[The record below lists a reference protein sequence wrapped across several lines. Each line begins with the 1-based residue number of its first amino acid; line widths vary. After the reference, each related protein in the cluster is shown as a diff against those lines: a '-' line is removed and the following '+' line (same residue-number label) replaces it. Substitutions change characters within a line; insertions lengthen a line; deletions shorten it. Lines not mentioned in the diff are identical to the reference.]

1 MLELLFLL
9 LPLAAAY
16 GWYMGHRSAKQE
28 TQEHSNHLS
37 REYVTGLNLILTNQ
51 SDKALDHFI
60 ELLQLDSEA
69 IDTHLALGNLFR
81 SRGEVDR
88 AIKLHQNLIARTD
101 ISIDQKNIA
110 LQQLA
115 NDYMSAGFLDRA
127 EGILVDLVDEDEHK
141 KDALFQLLTIY
152 QQLRE
157 WDKAITVAQVLVK
170 MGKVKLNRDI
180 AHFYCELA
188 MFEIAS
194 HAENKARTLLRKAL
208 ATDKNAVRVSLLL
221 ARLDMDASKYKSA
234 IKHLEHILEQ
244 GPEFISEA
252 LPLITEA
259 YYALD
264 DQNQLI
270 RFLHQCISKTQSS
283 SAVVQ
288 LSKLI
293 AEKEGDEVALSYLK
307 DKITLHPTMKG
318 FTQLMEYHIKD
329 ATEGRA
335 RDNLRALQSL
345 LAERMKNKPHYR
357 CQKCGFES
365 RALYWQCPSCKSWG
379 RVKPIRGL
387 DGE

>member
-28 TQEHSNHLS
+28 TQDHSNHLS
-37 REYVTGLNLILTNQ
+37 REYVTGLNLILSNQ

-101 ISIDQKNIA
+101 INIDQKNIA

-115 NDYMSAGFLDRA
+115 NDYMAAGFLDRA

-141 KDALFQLLTIY
+141 KEALAQLLIIY

-157 WDKAITVAQVLVK
+157 WDKVITVAQALVK
-170 MGKVKLNRDI
+170 MGNTKLNRDI

-188 MFEIAS
+188 MTEIS
-194 HAENKARTLLRKAL
+194 LHAESKARSLLKKAL
-208 ATDKNAVRVSLLL
+208 SVDKNAVRASLLL
-221 ARLDMDASKYKSA
+221 AKLDMDASKYKSA
-234 IKHLEHILEQ
+234 IKNLERILEQ
-244 GPEFISEA
+244 GPEFVSEA

-259 YYALD
+259 YNALD
-264 DQNQLI
+264 DQEQLI
-270 RFLHQCISKTQSS
+270 KFLHQCISKTQTS

-288 LSKLI
+288 LSMLI
-293 AEKEGDEVALSYLK
+293 AKKESDEVALNYLK
-307 DKITLHPTMKG
+307 ERIITHPTMKG
-318 FTQLMEYHIKD
+318 FYQLMEYHIEE
-329 ATEGRA
+329 AEEGRGKES
-335 RDNLRALQSL
+335 LKTLQSL
-345 LAERMKNKPHYR
+345 ISEEMKNKPHYR